1 MSTDFGDLV
10 AMLCS
15 LAGMIMEDT
24 SAIAVT
30 ATSTDREAWLKTMQ
44 SHADDVR
51 LLLAA
56 AEVVHRHRP

>member
-1 MSTDFGDLV
+1 
-10 AMLCS
+10 
-15 LAGMIMEDT
+15 MIMEDT